1 MLQFRQQAAPTPTT
15 STPSTSGVVY
25 FTSTEVITIKGG
37 VTNSYVTIAPQTIHI
52 AIPTCLQ
59 TITPDKNGYLP
70 PGTCNALWDYYP
82 SFGAALVFA
91 ALFGI
96 LVSVHIC
103 QAVAYKK
110 KFCWVIIMAA
120 SWETI
125 AFTFRTLSTRHQQ
138 NANIYLVFQI
148 FILLAPLWVN
158 AFDYMVLGRLIY
170 FFTPGRSLFSIP
182 ASTLAAGFVSLDFV
196 SFVIQLV
203 GGSWASPTASEAKQM
218 QGIHI
223 YMGGIGLQQFFI
235 FIFVGLAIKFQREMT
250 KNEKIRQLHGATS
263 AKEWRSLLY
272 ALYAT
277 LGLITVRIMFRLIQF
292 SSGGTSSNNP
302 LVSSEACFYILEA
315 VPMVLALLCFNIKHP
330 GSVLVGP
337 ESELPGLMATVKAR
351 WRKKQTVASVGEIL
365 QESDF
370 HELPT
375 RPHYASGLNAS
386 GRYER
391 LN

>member
-1 MLQFRQQAAPTPTT
+1 MLQFREEATPTPTT
-15 STPSTSGVVY
+15 STPSTLGIVY
-25 FTSTEVITIKGG
+25 FTSTEVITINGG
-37 VTNSYVTIAPQTIHI
+37 VTNNHVTIAPQTIQI

-59 TITPDKNGYLP
+59 TITPDKNGYVP

-91 ALFGI
+91 ILFGI
-96 LVSVHIC
+96 LILVHIW

-120 SWETI
+120 FWETI
-125 AFTFRTLSTRHQQ
+125 AFTFRALSTRRQQ
-138 NANIYLVFQI
+138 NVAIYLVFQI

-158 AFDYMVLGRLIY
+158 AFDYMVLGRLIH
-170 FFTPGRSLFSIP
+170 FFAPGHTLFSIP

-203 GGSWASPTASEAKQM
+203 GGSWAGPTASKARQM
-218 QGIHI
+218 QGIHV

-235 FIFVGLAIKFQREMT
+235 LVFVGLAIKFQREVT
-250 KNEKIRQLHGATS
+250 KTEKHQIPAATS
-263 AKEWRSLLY
+263 AKEWRPLLY

-277 LGLITVRIMFRLIQF
+277 LGLITVRIMFRLVQF
-292 SSGGTSSNNP
+292 SSGSTSSNP
-302 LVSSEACFYILEA
+302 LVSSEACFYLLEA
-315 VPMVLALLCFNIKHP
+315 VPMLLALLCFNIKHP
-330 GSVLVGP
+330 GTVLVGP
-337 ESELPGLMATVKAR
+337 ESELPGFMATVKTT
-351 WRKKQTVASVGEIL
+351 WLKKKTVRSVGQTL
-365 QESDF
+365 QGGEF

-375 RPHYASGLNAS
+375 RTHYPSTLTAS